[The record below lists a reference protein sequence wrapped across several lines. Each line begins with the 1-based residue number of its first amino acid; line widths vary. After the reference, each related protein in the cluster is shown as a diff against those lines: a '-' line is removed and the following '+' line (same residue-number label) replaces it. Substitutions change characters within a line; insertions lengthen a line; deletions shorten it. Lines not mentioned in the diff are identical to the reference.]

1 VASAGTLGGVLDGRV
16 AFVTGGSG
24 GLGRAIAS
32 LLASRGANVAVADL
46 PDRFAEA
53 SEVARALPGEALA
66 VRCDV
71 RAPAS
76 IRSAV
81 DEAVATLGGLDI
93 MVCNA
98 GVNVRRASLEVS
110 ESDWDAVLDVNLRGV
125 FFTAQAA
132 GRQMVAQGRGGKI
145 VSIASIMGLV
155 ASSRSGAA
163 YCSSK
168 AGVVN
173 LTRALAVEWA
183 EFRIQV
189 NAVAPT
195 YSPTPLTA
203 GLFQDSA
210 LLESVLERTPNH
222 QLASPESIAE
232 AVAFLASPAADMIT
246 GVTLPVD
253 GGWTA
258 W

>member
-1 VASAGTLGGVLDGRV
+1 
-16 AFVTGGSG
+16 
-24 GLGRAIAS
+24 
-32 LLASRGANVAVADL
+32 
-46 PDRFAEA
+46 
-53 SEVARALPGEALA
+53 
-66 VRCDV
+66 
-71 RAPAS
+71 
-76 IRSAV
+76 
-81 DEAVATLGGLDI
+81 

-110 ESDWDAVLDVNLRGV
+110 EEDWDAVVDVNLRGV
-125 FFTAQAA
+125 FFSAQAA
-132 GRQMVAQGRGGKI
+132 GQHMVRQGRGGK
-145 VSIASIMGLV
+145 VVCIASIMGLV

-163 YCSSK
+163 YCASK

-173 LTRALAVEWA
+173 LTRALAIEWA
-183 EFRIQV
+183 EHNIQV

-195 YSPTPLTA
+195 YAPTPLTE
-203 GLFQDSA
+203 GLFQDEG
-210 LLESVLERTPNH
+210 LLASVLERTPNH
-222 QLASPESIAE
+222 KLATPESIAE